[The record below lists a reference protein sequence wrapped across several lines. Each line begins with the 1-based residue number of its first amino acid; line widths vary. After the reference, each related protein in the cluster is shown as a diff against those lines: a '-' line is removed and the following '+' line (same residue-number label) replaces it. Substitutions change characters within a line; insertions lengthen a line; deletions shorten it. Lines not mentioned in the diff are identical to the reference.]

1 MASTFKEWLD
11 KHETLYL
18 LFQFC
23 IDWNAMQLITL
34 IGLDTNI
41 IVIIAGIII
50 GIAIT
55 GLTVASLIF
64 GAIEIYHKPDTN
76 YRVSDIGLKII
87 IANLVVAF
95 ILTRMGSICSSINA
109 RRDFN
114 KLNEELATMK
124 AAFEKNFDTVR
135 VDIAETNEHVADVKK
150 DVAETKE
157 HVTDV
162 KKDVAETKEHV
173 TDVKKDVAETKE
185 HVGNIQ
191 VDVAETKEHV
201 AEINSK
207 TDKRFDD
214 IRVNIAETKEHVAE
228 INSKTDKGFDDIRV
242 NIAETKEH
250 VAEIRDQIA
259 KNGNIIVAD
268 VKKDVDDL
276 KYTQPISFDLYAEAC
291 KKNNI
296 FTVNR

>member
-1 MASTFKEWLD
+1 MMASTFKEWLD

-173 TDVKKDVAETKE
+173 
-185 HVGNIQ
+185 GNIQ